1 VVGLMIEA
9 SNQPGSTSQG
19 IAIPVTRIAPILSG
33 VVASPIARTAIPV
46 LASFSKGPIGKGPI
60 VVDSFQ
66 RVAVTGCVF
75 LGKRSASV
83 TKRAPDMPFGL
94 AVLQTLMNNEK
105 RRELIGKALPADVA
119 VNLRTDCP
127 TISDGSAYYAAAKA
141 QLSPG
146 DDVTPSEILALSY
159 LDDVFFWA
167 RGTARSHV
175 NGPNIK

>member
-1 VVGLMIEA
+1 
-9 SNQPGSTSQG
+9 
-19 IAIPVTRIAPILSG
+19 
-33 VVASPIARTAIPV
+33 
-46 LASFSKGPIGKGPI
+46 
-60 VVDSFQ
+60 
-66 RVAVTGCVF
+66 
-75 LGKRSASV
+75 
-83 TKRAPDMPFGL
+83 
-94 AVLQTLMNNEK
+94 MNNEK